1 MGLTGGRREQASSLF
16 GLAGHEAS
24 VPLFLLSS
32 PLAAGTVRH
41 TVRQFR
47 WLARPS
53 GPVPSALALGGLGCR
68 HLHLACSSLAR
79 LCDKGLPI

>member
-16 GLAGHEAS
+16 GLAAHEAS

-32 PLAAGTVRH
+32 PLAAGQSDT
-41 TVRQFR
+41 QSGS
-47 WLARPS
+47 LGSSGRPS

-68 HLHLACSSLAR
+68 RLHLACSSLAC